1 MKEIEERV
9 KIRVQVKEDVNVVG
23 EYTKVPIW
31 SSASSLYSVIV
42 EVNVVVVIYVHR
54 CSSGLF

>member
-1 MKEIEERV
+1 L
-9 KIRVQVKEDVNVVG
+9 EDVNVVG

>member
-54 CSSGLF
+54 CE